1 MKVKS
6 ILIATL
12 FSSAFLPSIAQQ
24 TITSFTHQ
32 VIQYGNSCTINSK
45 KQTEPDVYMK
55 SNGNGTFT
63 AQRLTVQPNGNRAI
77 TQPYLFLKTP
87 TSIHIAWKTS
97 SKPSK
102 AVVSFGLSAD
112 QLDKTTTA
120 ITKTISDSYFW
131 NQAVL
136 TDLQP
141 NTTYYY
147 RVTTGATDGKV
158 YSFRTLMEEGSNET
172 LRVLVIGD
180 HQQHKQSDFEWLV
193 KAAHRKANEKWGEKN
208 LEQHFDFLLN
218 DGDQVDG
225 GALENYDQ
233 CHLYKSRFHSPYLP
247 TQTTLGNHETYGDP
261 GLSNWKGHYADYA
274 TWEYNGISSGS
285 TTYYAYRAGRT
296 LFVIMDTEHPG
307 DIQRFWLRRLVNAA
321 DQDPD
326 IDFIVSAE
334 HRPPYAEQYSD
345 DISPWVRDVAI
356 PLLSTSKK
364 HVLNIAG
371 HHHLYARGQMTDLP
385 TYHIITGGGTGGHP
399 QLWGESPNNVDWDE
413 VQKTIDHWTFQILE
427 FNPTSKEMTVESYSI
442 GNSRHALDCQLIDK
456 FSRNLAT
463 EERPATPTLQ
473 QPGDTL
479 ELPAVLAQ
487 AEPLENMQA
496 SEFQIARDS
505 LFKDVV
511 VRRVQ
516 TYEDLYDIDYKTFAM
531 IDRHKDLDLSKFTV
545 EGLENG
551 TYYVRTRNRNM
562 NLDWSEYSNT
572 CTFSVTGQKEAE
584 EPEPDPNQPSVSF
597 DKTTYQPGETITIS
611 YNNAPVGQSAWIG
624 IYIEGQTSGASY
636 TWKYTSTAS
645 GTMTFQINEQNNY
658 IVRLYQDGGYTIIAE
673 AGPFKVKEEQAPFE
687 LTTVLKTDKLVYEVG
702 DPIKV
707 TVENAPANSSDWVG
721 IYLARD
727 SISESAISKN
737 WVYVTA
743 GKANQIITLN
753 VEGTRNYS
761 QPLPA
766 GNYYVSYYLNNGY
779 TESSPRVYFRIGKPS
794 LIATG
799 KKFYEDGE
807 TVQVIF
813 DNVPK
818 TGNFVISLRNDQQE
832 LKRLPLEKVTG
843 GVVSLGTWPK
853 GHYQVAI
860 VDADDNSEM
869 SEAYAFSI
877 AIPESVGSV
886 TTSNDRIYYQNGKIR
901 IDSNDALQSVRIFN
915 TAGQLLA
922 DQRVQPNSRHLALP
936 VAKGEKIV
944 FVSINGRQ
952 AQKVFTE

>member
-12 FSSAFLPSIAQQ
+12 LSGAFLPSIAQR
-24 TITSFTHQ
+24 TISSFTHQ
-32 VIQYGNSCTINSK
+32 VIQYGNSCIINGTR
-45 KQTEPDVYMK
+45 QTEPDVYMK
-55 SNGNGTFT
+55 DNGNGTFT
-63 AQRLTVQPNGNRAI
+63 AQRLTMQPNGNRAI
-77 TQPYLFLKTP
+77 TQPYLFLKTS

-97 SKPSK
+97 SEPSK
-102 AVVSFGLSAD
+102 AYITYGLSAD
-112 QLDKTTTA
+112 QLNKTTSA
-120 ITKTISDSYFW
+120 KTNSLSDNYFW

-147 RVTTGATDGKV
+147 KVISGTAAGKV
-158 YSFRTLMEEGSNET
+158 YSFRTLMEEGSKET

-180 HQQHKQSDFEWLV
+180 HQQHNQSDFEWLV
-193 KAAHRKANEKWGEKN
+193 KAAHRKANEKWGEKS
-208 LEQHFDFLLN
+208 LEQHFNFLLN

-225 GALENYDQ
+225 GYLDYYDQ
-233 CHLYKSRFHSPYLP
+233 CHLYKSRFHSPYIP
-247 TQTTLGNHETYGDP
+247 TQTALGNHETYGDG
-261 GLSNWKGHYADYA
+261 GLSLWGGHYADYA
-274 TWEYNGISSGS
+274 SWEYNGISSGT
-285 TTYYAYRAGRT
+285 TTYYAYRAGRA

-307 DIQRFWLRRLVNAA
+307 DVQRFWLRRLVAA
-321 DQDPD
+321 AEQDPD

-442 GNSRHALDCQLIDK
+442 GNSRHALDCLLIDK

-463 EERPATPTLQ
+463 EEHPATPTLQ

-511 VRRVQ
+511 IRRVQ

-531 IDRHKDLDLSKFTV
+531 IDRHKGLDLSKFTV

-584 EPEPDPNQPSVSF
+584 GPNQPSVSF

-611 YNNAPVGQSAWIG
+611 Y
-624 IYIEGQTSGASY
+624 
-636 TWKYTSTAS
+636 
-645 GTMTFQINEQNNY
+645 
-658 IVRLYQDGGYTIIAE
+658 
-673 AGPFKVKEEQAPFE
+673 
-687 LTTVLKTDKLVYEVG
+687 
-702 DPIKV
+702 
-707 TVENAPANSSDWVG
+707 
-721 IYLARD
+721 
-727 SISESAISKN
+727 
-737 WVYVTA
+737 
-743 GKANQIITLN
+743 
-753 VEGTRNYS
+753 
-761 QPLPA
+761 
-766 GNYYVSYYLNNGY
+766 
-779 TESSPRVYFRIGKPS
+779 
-794 LIATG
+794 
-799 KKFYEDGE
+799 
-807 TVQVIF
+807 
-813 DNVPK
+813 
-818 TGNFVISLRNDQQE
+818 
-832 LKRLPLEKVTG
+832 
-843 GVVSLGTWPK
+843 
-853 GHYQVAI
+853 
-860 VDADDNSEM
+860 
-869 SEAYAFSI
+869 
-877 AIPESVGSV
+877 
-886 TTSNDRIYYQNGKIR
+886 
-901 IDSNDALQSVRIFN
+901 
-915 TAGQLLA
+915 
-922 DQRVQPNSRHLALP
+922 
-936 VAKGEKIV
+936 
-944 FVSINGRQ
+944 
-952 AQKVFTE
+952 